1 LQTKLSRL
9 IVPKRVEI
17 KIAERSTET
26 APIEIKLY
34 RLPVEEWSSLPRKTL
49 RNDLKVFDG
58 NTVSI
63 LRNGRE
69 VFAGSMPW
77 LTGRHSSYAHW
88 YRIQIDFPGVL
99 DEAFGVAA
107 NKQGVRLKGYVEE
120 AIKDA
125 IGDEISTIT
134 EEIYRFQRQQAS
146 AHEPAKPS
154 ASETRAGET
163 DPFQQNLSERPLKR
177 KRPNLTKTC
186 GGWH

>member
-63 LRNGRE
+63 LRNGRARYSQ
-69 VFAGSMPW
+69 VQCLG
-77 LTGRHSSYAHW
+77 
-88 YRIQIDFPGVL
+88 
-99 DEAFGVAA
+99 
-107 NKQGVRLKGYVEE
+107 
-120 AIKDA
+120 
-125 IGDEISTIT
+125 
-134 EEIYRFQRQQAS
+134 
-146 AHEPAKPS
+146 
-154 ASETRAGET
+154 
-163 DPFQQNLSERPLKR
+163 
-177 KRPNLTKTC
+177 
-186 GGWH
+186 